1 MVGVVAEQTAN
12 ASDRL
17 RARPAGHAPPII
29 TATKEELHMAKSST
43 RDKVEGAIDTAAGRV
58 LEAFS
63 KVTGNRSAG
72 AKGKAARGR
81 GTGRSAKGR
90 AKS

>member
-1 MVGVVAEQTAN
+1 
-12 ASDRL
+12 
-17 RARPAGHAPPII
+17 
-29 TATKEELHMAKSST
+29 MAKSST

-81 GTGRSAKGR
+81 GAGRSAKGR